1 MAARGVD
8 PISRILVDCL
18 RSPRRLVRR
27 CGYDACEYRR
37 ERHTGLH
44 ARRRGRLDH
53 DEHLERDRHLVHA
66 EHDVDHHLDHHLDE
80 VFTLNDGTPWTF
92 ASVYCGT
99 IDANSVWSGTGT
111 FTLTS
116 PAGDTLVGRSTSQA
130 KIPSTGVPYHLDIES
145 GTGSFTGA
153 SGPCTVDEHLA
164 PIVFGVQRHSG
175 SFTCTLTTPAG
186 TGS

>member
-1 MAARGVD
+1 MVSTRSRAFSWIVFVVLVASCGAAGA
-8 PISRILVDCL
+8 
-18 RSPRRLVRR
+18 PRVSAGENDTPDSTR
-27 CGYDACEYRR
+27 
-37 ERHTGLH
+37 
-44 ARRRGRLDH
+44 
-53 DEHLERDRHLVHA
+53 
-66 EHDVDHHLDHHLDE
+66 
-80 VFTLNDGTPWTF
+80 NDGTPWTF

-99 IDANSVWSGTGT
+99 IDANSIWSGTGT

-116 PAGDTLVGRSTSQA
+116 PAGDTLAGRSTSQA

-175 SFTCTLTTPAG
+175 RFTCTLTTPAG
-186 TGS
+186 TGSRVGPSGRRPTGPYRRVRGHRRTATSSAALAPRESAASR